1 MAKLA
6 EQEVPPIALA
16 IAFPELSAV
25 RRISTRR
32 MSTLTVIDRRVKYR
46 NSCSPQRGP
55 IGVGY
60 QQRRDEAALRISRAA
75 MLNVQ

>member
-1 MAKLA
+1 
-6 EQEVPPIALA
+6 
-16 IAFPELSAV
+16 
-25 RRISTRR
+25 

-46 NSCSPQRGP
+46 IPAFPQRGP
-55 IGVGY
+55 IGVGH

>member
-1 MAKLA
+1 
-6 EQEVPPIALA
+6 
-16 IAFPELSAV
+16 
-25 RRISTRR
+25 

-46 NSCSPQRGP
+46 NSCFPQRGP

-75 MLNVQ
+75 MLNLIEPRRPASVIAPATLEWSA